1 MTYHILRKIT
11 DPGGTIY
18 QTFASFK
25 DEPIST
31 LDAIQVEAKRLS
43 LKDPEAMLYIVQ
55 EVGTVLVQPVV
66 TLTTAAPAAAPPL
79 KVYRGAVEPEPEY
92 AGPPRVPEAQPRLL
106 VLSLRQPTEAE
117 LAKYLMVVAQG
128 KVIKNTFGA
137 LEVPD
142 MPLKPDEYLEVKR
155 AMQGY

>member
-1 MTYHILRKIT
+1 MTYRLLKRHSSIDVEL
-11 DPGGTIY
+11 
-18 QTFASFK
+18 ASS
-25 DEPIST
+25 ETYATATEAS
-31 LDAIQVEAKRLS
+31 DAAGVLCRQ
-43 LKDPEAMLYIVQ
+43 Q
-55 EVGTVLVQPVV
+55 GWTVLVVQDIAEVQMAPTVV
-66 TLTTAAPAAAPPL
+66 SLTPPSPASPAV
-79 KVYRGAVEPEPEY
+79 VYRGPVEPEPEPEY
-92 AGPPRVPEAQPRLL
+92 AGPPRVPEAKPRLL
-106 VLSLRQPTEAE
+106 VLPLRQPTEAE

>member
-1 MTYHILRKIT
+1 MTYRLLKRHSSADVEL
-11 DPGGTIY
+11 
-18 QTFASFK
+18 ASP
-25 DEPIST
+25 ET
-31 LDAIQVEAKRLS
+31 YATATEASNVAGVLCR
-43 LKDPEAMLYIVQ
+43 EQ
-55 EVGTVLVQPVV
+55 GWTVLVVQDIAEVQMAPTVV
-66 TLTTAAPAAAPPL
+66 SLTPPAPAPPL

-92 AGPPRVPEAQPRLL
+92 AGPPRVPEAKPRLL
-106 VLSLRQPTEAE
+106 VLPLRQPTEAE